1 MNGFLYQSIIGSLA
15 IYEENGSIVRIEQT
29 DKLCKESIFQE
40 TSIIR
45 QTMTEL
51 DEYFQGK
58 RTVFSIPIKHHRQ
71 GFQAKVLE
79 ELQKIPYGT
88 ALSYQQV
95 AENIGHPRAYRAVG
109 GACHHNPLPI
119 LIPCHRVIASN
130 GSLTGFGWG
139 VETKQNLLLLEKK
152 FSK

>member
-40 TSIIR
+40 TPIIC

-88 ALSYQQV
+88 TLSYQQA